1 MPKVLALTVD
11 DRHLPDQ
18 GEISDES
25 YWAASIAAGHVTR
38 TLRELQSPL
47 TAPRAYLVAD
57 MSDSDGPMKARLS
70 DMTLSSRA
78 SAPPYLTQIIE
89 GIRNISMGDMAEFE
103 MRLQDVDSDFFYL
116 DLPVKKSRSIR
127 EAKLTWTISASEGA
141 RYTLSVEHSRGRS
154 LYSLPYDDTEYA
166 IAKGVAQSIS
176 VTDKCPIFESSRQK
190 GYFKAAPSFEAAE
203 DYFDIPDSFFLS
215 GGWARR

>member
-18 GEISDES
+18 DEISDKS
-25 YWAASIAAGHVTR
+25 LLGRLDRRGARHSDAQRASI
-38 TLRELQSPL
+38 PL

-103 MRLQDVDSDFFYL
+103 MRLQDVDSDFF
-116 DLPVKKSRSIR
+116 LPGSTGQ
-127 EAKLTWTISASEGA
+127 EE
-141 RYTLSVEHSRGRS
+141 SV
-154 LYSLPYDDTEYA
+154 
-166 IAKGVAQSIS
+166 
-176 VTDKCPIFESSRQK
+176 
-190 GYFKAAPSFEAAE
+190 
-203 DYFDIPDSFFLS
+203 DS
-215 GGWARR
+215 